1 GGVEMKIRADRL
13 RREIAAI
20 RGREPFQTR
29 RYPAELRRAVVA
41 YTHEQCRMGR
51 RPRRVARELDLTE
64 QTLAHWL
71 RVAAPAIRPVVVAP
85 QAAATRV
92 RESAGKPI
100 LVLAGGHRI
109 EGLDLDQ
116 LVTVVRALA

>member
-1 GGVEMKIRADRL
+1 MKITANRL
-13 RREIAAI
+13 RREIAAV
-20 RGREPFQTR
+20 RGREPFQAR

-41 YTHEQCRMGR
+41 YTHEQRRLGR
-51 RPRRVARELDLTE
+51 RPWRVARGLGLTQ
-64 QTLAHWL
+64 QTLAHWM

-85 QAAATRV
+85 RAAAIPV
-92 RESAGKPI
+92 PEAAAGPI
-100 LVLAGGHRI
+100 LVLAGGHRV